1 MDVKMGK
8 CHVFL
13 FSLPGFFLNFTKKG
27 GALPVEE
34 AFLFKGYGGKIRFGV
49 KSGRGD
55 KKQWY
60 CVASLALRKK
70 RSSARLENTS
80 PSADVF

>member
-55 KKQWY
+55 KKQ
-60 CVASLALRKK
+60 
-70 RSSARLENTS
+70 
-80 PSADVF
+80 